1 MKASSGMATAVSN
14 MPTFMSKRAAGEDGS
29 YYLKM
34 GDKYN
39 DTDFS
44 TTWALS
50 DKLGWYL
57 QRTEDGKIE
66 LNGDAQPI
74 QGPEEI
80 WQPVSQHLKVQKIRP
95 HILSKKKR

>member
-1 MKASSGMATAVSN
+1 MKASAGMATAVSN
-14 MPTFMSKRAAGEDGS
+14 MPTFLSKRAADEDGN

-50 DKLGWYL
+50 DKLGWYPADN
-57 QRTEDGKIE
+57 RGWK
-66 LNGDAQPI
+66 N
-74 QGPEEI
+74 
-80 WQPVSQHLKVQKIRP
+80 
-95 HILSKKKR
+95 

>member
-1 MKASSGMATAVSN
+1 MGLYDATVSNNGSYSMKASSGMATAVSN

-50 DKLGWYL
+50 DKLGGICRQ
-57 QRTEDGKIE
+57 QRMEK
-66 LNGDAQPI
+66 
-74 QGPEEI
+74 
-80 WQPVSQHLKVQKIRP
+80 
-95 HILSKKKR
+95 